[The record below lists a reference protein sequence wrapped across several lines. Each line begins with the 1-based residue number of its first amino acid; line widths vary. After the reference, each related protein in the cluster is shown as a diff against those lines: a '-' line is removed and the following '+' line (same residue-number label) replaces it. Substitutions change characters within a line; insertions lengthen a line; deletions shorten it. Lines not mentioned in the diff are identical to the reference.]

1 MREDDEEEEL
11 LQRALAEQAARE
23 VSYQRPSNHP
33 PPNVSTAA
41 SGPPR
46 REPPRTA
53 KQVLPSST
61 RGGPPRREA
70 PQTEMNGPPRREPP
84 RANGAPAAAPPRRV
98 APVVKSIPI
107 DEDDESDVELL
118 SLSSDDE
125 DEDQSQG
132 RPAMVVGNQQ
142 SKSQGA
148 VMDEDDELW
157 DENDEEPQNWG
168 GVNQSELARRVR
180 EMRETRTAPT
190 AYAPATRLRKS
201 TNIVDVPARA
211 EDFVDPLG
219 LGVIDI
225 RSLTL
230 IPKDKVGGQL
240 SAADKGSD
248 RGRGLLKGKKDGTKA
263 GRDEADED
271 NDQPELPIVKDH
283 ATREKVIYHSEKF
296 DSKFFLAR
304 IHQNTS
310 AYDLEAAGDALKRDL
325 QSRKEQ
331 LKKLVKENFDC
342 FISCKNTIDD
352 IHSKLQQIESAK
364 EGTGTVHLNNAIA
377 EVDVVAKR
385 AFAPLLE
392 RQAQVERIRSVQ
404 GMLQRFRTLF
414 NLPSMIRAN
423 ISKGEYDLAIREY
436 KKAKS
441 LVLYSHVGILSRVL
455 EEVDKIVQEFKEM
468 LYKKMEDPHIE
479 IAQLENTIRLLLE
492 LEPDSDPVWHYLT
505 IQDRRIRGLLEGCTL
520 EHDARMDALHGRV
533 RERVQSDAR
542 WKQLQRESNKA
553 SDVDFNLL
561 LGSNDKEHD
570 RGSLK
575 ESTGNESDALLGR
588 LIRRLTAVIVTHL
601 PSFWRLAISI
611 FNGKFAKVTGGSM
624 RMRKSGSVLN
634 NESGQYPL
642 EEVAESKFTSHSLDE
657 VVTMVHCII
666 SLYESKVQTA
676 FFALAEAN
684 VLRPY
689 MREGVA
695 EISKACIAL
704 EEKDCAPASAFQM
717 LLILR
722 TEVTRVF
729 VLRLCALMHSATTEL
744 VNEEDWIPVATVER
758 GGSPFTISSIPLR
771 FRDMLESAMEHL
783 IEMLDRLKR
792 ESPEHEDMVN
802 QRHQMQDNVHYTFFE
817 CFLTLAENLEKLAFE
832 LSRTPQPDESA
843 ETNIDQEQPG
853 PERFMGLIAGNEVTS
868 PHQRFLMVL
877 SNAGFCNLHL
887 LPELSRKYQHVWSYA
902 GMEETKGIGPG
913 GSHVTAEEAA
923 ASLSSLEDKI
933 LNQYNYAK
941 ATSVGTAAAAYL
953 LDDGTQWS
961 ASPPVKGI
969 RDAVVELLHPLV
981 SVHAEVYAGAKPF
994 VEKVINHLAEGL
1006 MEALLN
1012 VFTENKT
1019 KVLKSLDVQG
1029 YCQLMLE
1036 VEYIEAVLGGYLTP
1050 PAREAAHNLRDLLLD
1065 RVLETVGDMSEPGLR
1080 RSTRSSDDGT
1090 EDRGS
1095 IVSISQEDIQILL
1108 QQVIADYLPHE
1119 LKRTRVNVF
1128 CFTDALLNSDLHGR
1142 RAIATQQRTRSIGVP
1157 GALKTRHRRKN
1168 SASSLTDSESGK
1180 PASALPPLSPYGGY
1194 ASSEVGSDGGIADLR
1209 SRGSNN
1215 ATDRYPRGQS
1225 DLRRTTQRPASRI
1238 FHDS

>member
-33 PPNVSTAA
+33 SNVSTAA
-41 SGPPR
+41 LGPPR
-46 REPPRTA
+46 REAPRSVNRVQPSPP
-53 KQVLPSST
+53 
-61 RGGPPRREA
+61 RGGPPRREV
-70 PQTEMNGPPRREPP
+70 PQIEVNGPPRREPP
-84 RANGAPAAAPPRRV
+84 RANGGQAAAAPRRV
-98 APVVKSIPI
+98 APAVKSLPV
-107 DEDDESDVELL
+107 DDDDESDVELL
-118 SLSSDDE
+118 SLSSDEE
-125 DEDQSQG
+125 DEDQSKG
-132 RPAMVVGNQQ
+132 RRSMVVGNQLL
-142 SKSQGA
+142 KSQGA
-148 VMDEDDELW
+148 VVDEDDDLW

-168 GVNQSELARRVR
+168 GVDQAELARRVR
-180 EMRETRTAPT
+180 EMRETRTAPA
-190 AYAPATRLRKS
+190 AYAPASRLRKS
-201 TNIVDVPARA
+201 TNIVDVPARG

-230 IPKDKVGGQL
+230 IPEDKLGDCPP
-240 SAADKGSD
+240 AADKGGD
-248 RGRGLLKGKKDGTKA
+248 RRRGFFKGKKDGTKA
-263 GRDEADED
+263 GKDETDED

-296 DSKFFLAR
+296 DPRFFLAR
-304 IHQNTS
+304 IHQHTS
-310 AYDLEAAGDALKRDL
+310 AQDLEAAGGALKRDL
-325 QSRKEQ
+325 QRRKEL
-331 LKKLVKENFDC
+331 LKRLVKENFDC

-352 IHSKLQQIESAK
+352 IHLKLQQIESAK
-364 EGTGTVHLNNAIA
+364 EGTGTVHLNDAIV

-479 IAQLENTIRLLLE
+479 ISQLENTIRLLLE
-492 LEPDSDPVWHYLT
+492 LEPGSDPVWHYLT

-561 LGSNDKEHD
+561 LGCNDKDHE

-588 LIRRLTAVIVTHL
+588 LIRRLTAVIVMHL
-601 PSFWRLAISI
+601 PSFWLLAISI
-611 FNGKFAKVTGGSM
+611 FNGKFAKVTGGSLG
-624 RMRKSGSVLN
+624 MRKSGSVLN
-634 NESGQYPL
+634 NESVQYPF

-676 FFALAEAN
+676 FFALAETN
-684 VLRPY
+684 VLRQY
-689 MREGVA
+689 MREGVS

-704 EEKDCAPASAFQM
+704 EGKDCAPASAFQM
-717 LLILR
+717 LLVLR

-729 VLRLCALMHSATTEL
+729 VLRLCALMHTATTEL

-792 ESPEHEDMVN
+792 ESPEHEDMVY
-802 QRHQMQDNVHYTFFE
+802 QLHQMQDNVHYTFFE

-832 LSRTPQPDESA
+832 LSRIPQPDESA
-843 ETNIDQEQPG
+843 ETGIDQERPG

-868 PHQRFLMVL
+868 HHQRFLMVL
-877 SNAGFCNLHL
+877 SNAGFCNSHL

-913 GSHVTAEEAA
+913 GRQVTAEEAG
-923 ASLSSLEDKI
+923 ASLSSLKDKI

-941 ATSVGTAAAAYL
+941 ATSVGTAAAAFL

-981 SVHAEVYAGAKPF
+981 SVHAEVYAGAQPF

-1006 MEALLN
+1006 LEALLN

-1036 VEYIEAVLGGYLTP
+1036 VEYIEAVLGGYLTA
-1050 PAREAAHNLRDLLLD
+1050 PAREAALHLRDLLLD
-1065 RVLETVGDMSEPGLR
+1065 RVLETVGDASEPGLR
-1080 RSTRSSDDGT
+1080 RSTRSSDDGA

-1095 IVSISQEDIQILL
+1095 IVSISQEDIQILV
-1108 QQVIADYLPHE
+1108 QQVIADYLPNE

-1128 CFTDALLNSDLHGR
+1128 CFTDALLNSDLQGR
-1142 RAIATQQRTRSIGVP
+1142 RANATQQRTRPSGVP

-1180 PASALPPLSPYGGY
+1180 PASALPPLSPYGSY

-1215 ATDRYPRGQS
+1215 ATDRYPRGPS
-1225 DLRRTTQRPASRI
+1225 EFRRTTQRPASRT
-1238 FHDS
+1238 FHDG